1 MWLPFFLRL
10 DMTHYT
16 SGMQMRLLVMAIL
29 GVSLGAAQQPAA
41 SIAAPAN
48 QPAVGLEQVE
58 ALLHAGKVDDA
69 AAQLYQYLAVHPDS
83 PRAQRDRGMIA
94 YARSDYGAAIPDLQK
109 AVSREPNDRE
119 ATQLLG
125 LSYYILGRAADAIP
139 LLEKVREWFPSAHL
153 DASYYLASAYMQVR
167 RYDDARSAFAQAY
180 DLPNDSAA
188 ADLLT
193 ARMLLRQE
201 YEPVAEEYARKA
213 LAKEPKLPLA
223 HFLVGEIYL
232 YKADIPRAIDE
243 FEAELKVNPAHAP
256 TYVRLA
262 DAYLRAARFDDAER
276 VLSRSIYLDSTSSSA
291 YMLLSRVLLRKN
303 DPARATAALQRAVAL
318 DPNNYL
324 AHHQRGQAL
333 IAMGKRTEGDTELQR
348 AQELQNAQ
356 RRLPVEKR

>member
-1 MWLPFFLRL
+1 
-10 DMTHYT
+10 MTHYT
-16 SGMQMRLLVMAIL
+16 SEMKIRLLVMAML
-29 GVSLGAAQQPAA
+29 GISLATAQEPTTP
-41 SIAAPAN
+41 AAPAKE
-48 QPAVGLEQVE
+48 QAAGLELVE
-58 ALLHAGKVDDA
+58 SLLHAGKVDDA
-69 AAQLYQYLAVHPDS
+69 AAQLHQYLALHPES

-153 DASYYLASAYMQVR
+153 DASYYLGSAYMQVR
-167 RYDDARSAFAQAY
+167 RYDAASAAFAEAY
-180 DLPNDSAA
+180 GVPKGSAA
-188 ADLLT
+188 ADLLL

-213 LAKEPKLPLA
+213 LAKDPKLPLA

-232 YKADIPRAIDE
+232 YKADIPKAIDE

-276 VLSRSIYLDSTSSSA
+276 VLSRSLYLDSTSSAA
-291 YMLLSRVLLRKN
+291 YMLLGRVLLRKN

-324 AHHQRGQAL
+324 AHHQLGQAL
-333 IAMGKRTEGDTELQR
+333 IAVGKRTEGDAELQR

-356 RRLPVEKR
+356 RRLAVEKR

>member
-1 MWLPFFLRL
+1 
-10 DMTHYT
+10 
-16 SGMQMRLLVMAIL
+16 MQMRFLVIAVL
-29 GVSLGAAQQPAA
+29 TASLAASQQPAA
-41 SIAAPAN
+41 PTAAPPGEQA
-48 QPAVGLEQVE
+48 ALAQVE

-69 AAQLYQYLAVHPDS
+69 ASQLQQFLTVHPES
-83 PRAQRDRGMIA
+83 TRAQRDRGMIA
-94 YARSDYGAAIPDLQK
+94 YARSEYGAAIPDLQK

-153 DASYYLASAYMQVR
+153 DASYYLGSAYMQVR
-167 RYDDARSAFAQAY
+167 RYDDAGAAFAEAY
-180 DLPNDSAA
+180 GVPKGSAA
-188 ADLLT
+188 ADLLL

-201 YEPVAEEYARKA
+201 YEPIAEEYARKA
-213 LAKEPKLPLA
+213 LAKDAKLPLA

-232 YKADIPRAIDE
+232 YRSDIPKAIDE
-243 FEAELKVNPAHAP
+243 LEAELKINPAHAL

-262 DAYLRAARFDDAER
+262 DAYVRAARFDDAER

-291 YMLLSRVLLRKN
+291 YMLLFRVLLRKN

-324 AHHQRGQAL
+324 AHHQLGQAL
-333 IAMGKRTEGDTELQR
+333 IAMGRRTEGDAELQR
-348 AQELQNAQ
+348 SQELQNAQ
-356 RRLPVEKR
+356 KRLPVERR